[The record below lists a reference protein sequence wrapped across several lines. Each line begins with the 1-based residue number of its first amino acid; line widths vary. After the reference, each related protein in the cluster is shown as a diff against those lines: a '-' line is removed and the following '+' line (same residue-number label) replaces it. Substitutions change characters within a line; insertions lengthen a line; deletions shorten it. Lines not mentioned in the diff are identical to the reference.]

1 MHTSWFRSFEF
12 LLLLILLALMAVMS
26 MTSPAFLKW
35 DNLFLITQQM
45 SELGIIALGMTLV
58 ILTAGIDLSVSS
70 IVGLSAI
77 TIGYLSFQG
86 VNIWVAVL
94 AGLLVAVLCGAFNA
108 VFIARIGV
116 SPILVTLG
124 TMSLFQGIALYVTKG
139 NAFSD
144 FPAVYNVIGL
154 GYVGPFPVQFLIF
167 ASLAIVLAIAL
178 KRTAWGRSIYLI
190 GGNRVAARFS
200 GINHRKVLF
209 RVYLLVGLLCGIAAV
224 IISSRVNTARPDL
237 GSSYLL
243 QSIAAVVLGGTM
255 LTGGKGNIFGTVM
268 GVSIF
273 AVLSNGLN
281 LNGVSPF
288 VQTVLMG
295 AILIVV
301 LVIRFYTQKLS
312 QKREKHN
319 HASKQL
325 TA

>member
-1 MHTSWFRSFEF
+1 MTAWFRSFEF
-12 LLLLILLALMAVMS
+12 LLFVILIALMAIMAV
-26 MTSPAFLKW
+26 TSPAFLRW

-70 IVGLSAI
+70 IVGLSAT
-77 TIGYLSFQG
+77 TIGYLSFHG

-94 AGLLVAVLCGAFNA
+94 AGLTVAVLCGMFNA
-108 VFIARIGV
+108 LFIARIEV

-139 NAFSD
+139 NAFSN
-144 FPAVYNVIGL
+144 FPESYNVIGL

-167 ASLAIVLAIAL
+167 ACLAVVIALVL
-178 KRTAWGRSIYLI
+178 KRTPWGRSIYLI
-190 GGNRVAARFS
+190 GGNTVASRFS
-200 GINHRKVLF
+200 GVNHRKVLF
-209 RVYLLVGLLCGIAAV
+209 YVYVLVGLLCGIAAV
-224 IISSRVNTARPDL
+224 IISSWVNMARPDL

-255 LTGGKGNIFGTVM
+255 LTGGKGSILGTVM

-288 VQTVLMG
+288 MQNVFMG

-301 LVIRFYTQKLS
+301 LVIRYYTHTHSRKKQK
-312 QKREKHN
+312 QREP
-319 HASKQL
+319 SKQL
-325 TA
+325 SA

>member
-1 MHTSWFRSFEF
+1 MTAWFRSFEF
-12 LLLLILLALMAVMS
+12 LLFVILIAFMAIMAV
-26 MTSPAFLKW
+26 TSPAFLRW

-70 IVGLSAI
+70 IVGLSAT
-77 TIGYLSFQG
+77 TIGYLSFHG

-94 AGLLVAVLCGAFNA
+94 AGLTVAVLCGMFNA
-108 VFIARIGV
+108 LFIARIEV

-139 NAFSD
+139 NAFSN
-144 FPAVYNVIGL
+144 FPESYNVIGL

-167 ASLAIVLAIAL
+167 AFLAVVIALVL
-178 KRTAWGRSIYLI
+178 KRTPWGRSIYLI
-190 GGNRVAARFS
+190 GGNTVASRFS
-200 GINHRKVLF
+200 GVNHRKVLF
-209 RVYLLVGLLCGIAAV
+209 YVYVLVGLLCGIAAV

-255 LTGGKGNIFGTVM
+255 LTGGKGSILGTVM

-288 VQTVLMG
+288 MQNVFMG

-301 LVIRFYTQKLS
+301 LVIRYYTHTHSRKKQK
-312 QKREKHN
+312 QREP
-319 HASKQL
+319 SKQL
-325 TA
+325 SA

>member
-1 MHTSWFRSFEF
+1 MMITSMFRTFEF
-12 LLLLILLALMAVMS
+12 LLFLILLALVVVMS
-26 MTSPAFLKW
+26 ISSPAFLQW

-70 IVGLSAI
+70 IVGLSAT
-77 TIGYLSFQG
+77 TIGFLSFHG

-94 AGLLVAVLCGAFNA
+94 AGLLVAVMCGAFNA
-108 VFIARIGV
+108 VFIARVGV

-124 TMSLFQGIALYVTKG
+124 TMSFFQGIALYVTKG
-139 NAFSD
+139 NAFSN
-144 FPAVYNVIGL
+144 FPSSYNIIGL

-167 ASLAIVLAIAL
+167 ITLALLIAVSL

-190 GGNRVAARFS
+190 GGNRIAAQFS
-200 GINHRKVLF
+200 GINNRRVLF
-209 RVYLLVGLLCGIAAV
+209 YVYLLVGLLCGIAAV

-243 QSIAAVVLGGTM
+243 QSIAAVVLGGTK
-255 LTGGKGNIFGTVM
+255 LSGGEGNIFGTVM

-288 VQTVLMG
+288 LQTVLMG
-295 AILIVV
+295 AILILV
-301 LVIRFYTQKLS
+301 LVIRFYTQRSSHKKQRVQS
-312 QKREKHN
+312 
-319 HASKQL
+319 SGQL
-325 TA
+325 TV